1 MVGRPSFSLALV
13 ASAVL
18 TAGLG
23 AQSER
28 RDSAGVEIVTS
39 RSPEWTASTRWTV
52 EPQAVVHVGRV
63 GDRIEFGRIV
73 AAARLPDG
81 RIVVAD
87 QLSSTVHVLTADG
100 SEEKRFGR
108 EGDGPGEFRRIR
120 SLQALSDTIA
130 VFDGVHGRVSKFD
143 TEAGLLG
150 ETVVRVGGMPGV
162 AEATQT
168 ADGRFVL
175 RAAVLAG
182 PGPPG
187 IEELV
192 HPVQVLDPASGEHA
206 VVLQLVGHEIYR
218 TDEGFIQRRPIQR
231 RLSTAVADRLYAGN
245 GRSWSIDVY
254 DASGTR
260 TASWRRGDVDLSI
273 SRREFRE
280 LTESLVE
287 GLESENEKRVWR
299 RAYSGQPVPES
310 IPAFDRLVAAG
321 TEVWARNYRAP
332 PGANAESW
340 AVFDTTG
347 AFLGEILMPEGF
359 ELLHVDGENLLG
371 VHRDEYD
378 VEALMGLRVRKGA
391 QANKELL

>member
-1 MVGRPSFSLALV
+1 MAGRPSFSLVLV

-18 TAGLG
+18 AAGLS

-39 RSPEWTASTRWTV
+39 HSPEWTASTRWTV
-52 EPQAVVHVGRV
+52 EPQPVVHVGRA
-63 GDRIEFGRIV
+63 GDRLEFGRIV
-73 AAARLPDG
+73 AAGKLPDG
-81 RIVVAD
+81 RLVVAD
-87 QLSSTVHVLTADG
+87 QLSSTVHVLTAAG
-100 SEEKRFGR
+100 SEEKRIGR

-120 SLQALSDTIA
+120 SLQVLGDTIA

-143 TEAGLLG
+143 AEATLVG
-150 ETVVRVGGMPGV
+150 ETLVRVGGMPGV
-162 AEATQT
+162 AQATQV
-168 ADGRFVL
+168 ADGRLVL
-175 RAAVLAG
+175 QAAVLAG

-192 HPVQVLDPASGEHA
+192 HPVVVLDPTSGEHA
-206 VVLQLVGHEIYR
+206 IVLQLVGHEIYR
-218 TDEGFIQRRPIQR
+218 TDEGFIQRRPLEP
-231 RLSTAVADRLYAGN
+231 RLSTAFADRLYAGN

-254 DASGTR
+254 DAGGTPI
-260 TASWRRGDVDLSI
+260 ASWRRADVDLST

-287 GLESENEKRVWR
+287 GLESENQKRVWR

-310 IPAFDRLVAAG
+310 IPAFDRLLSAG
-321 TEVWARNYRAP
+321 TEVWARNYQVP
-332 PGANAESW
+332 PEAEAESW
-340 AVFDTTG
+340 AIFDNTG
-347 AFLGEILMPEGF
+347 VFLGEILMPEGF
-359 ELLHVDGENLLG
+359 ELLHVDGEDLLG
-371 VHRDEYD
+371 VHRDDYD